1 MTLSVP
7 WHMITN
13 DIAKGTHS
21 FGTNSY
27 YSSFCLEITFK
38 SSYFLSE
45 TPCPNWSS
53 RKTAI
58 RSSPCN
64 QGFHFPW
71 KASANTQIIQSV
83 KEFFFAFEGNPTS
96 ISPQLPL
103 KHNRCLPTRL
113 PSTSCLVTTGPL
125 LSTTKCLANSMSELN
140 LETPLIYP
148 PHWIDRS
155 WLHRGNLFRVLACWI
170 TTQGPVFL
178 ILKSKSASYYKS
190 TVPLNW
196 GIRENIS
203 ALSSGGYVLLIT
215 TIEML
220 QLVTDR

>member
-1 MTLSVP
+1 MQSRLSFS
-7 WHMITN
+7 
-13 DIAKGTHS
+13 AKSKCKHPD
-21 FGTNSY
+21 
-27 YSSFCLEITFK
+27 YSKQQWDFF
-38 SSYFLSE
+38 F
-45 TPCPNWSS
+45 
-53 RKTAI
+53 
-58 RSSPCN
+58 
-64 QGFHFPW
+64 
-71 KASANTQIIQSV
+71 
-83 KEFFFAFEGNPTS
+83 FFFAFEDNPTS

-125 LSTTKCLANSMSELN
+125 LSTTECLANSMSELN

-155 WLHRGNLFRVLACWI
+155 WLHRGSLSRVLACWI
-170 TTQGPVFL
+170 STQGPVFL

-196 GIRENIS
+196 GIRENSS

-215 TIEML
+215 TIQML
-220 QLVTDR
+220 QLVTDRVRIIASQMDQKHQIVLKINLIKAQCTSRILGRYVCCRREFPLSCLLHIEG